1 MQELTQLPLNAF
13 LDELASENPVP
24 GGGSVAALAGALAAA
39 LTTMVARLTLRKEK
53 FKDRW
58 AALEPVEKQAAPLIR
73 TFQTLV
79 QQDADAYRAVGESV
93 RVPARTAEEKAA
105 RTEAMQK
112 AFKEAAR
119 VPLETLV
126 TLERLMNDAAQA
138 LRSGNPNAVSDAGAA
153 VQMIRAGAVIAAYNV
168 WINLP
173 SIQDPLFVSQARTTV
188 DAALGKIEDIAS
200 QCHATLVQKL
210 PPNPGPAA
218 LGDGPQPG
226 GPVC

>member
-1 MQELTQLPLNAF
+1 MQELTRLPLDAF
-13 LDELASENPVP
+13 LDELASENLVP

-39 LTTMVARLTLRKEK
+39 LTTMVARLTLGKEK

-58 AALEPVEKQAAPLIR
+58 AALEPVEKHAAPLIR

-79 QQDADAYRAVGESV
+79 QQDADAYRAVVESF
-93 RVPARTAEEKAA
+93 RLPAHTAEEKAA

-126 TLERLMNDAAQA
+126 TLGRLLDDAAQA
-138 LRSGNPNAVSDAGAA
+138 LRSGIPNAASDAGAA

-173 SIQDPLFVSQARTTV
+173 SIQDPVFVSQARTTV
-188 DAALGKIEDIAS
+188 DAALQRIEDVAA
-200 QCHATLVQKL
+200 QGHTTLVQKL
-210 PPNPGPAA
+210 TP
-218 LGDGPQPG
+218 
-226 GPVC
+226 